1 MYVKYVKCFFVR
13 CLHFVHRTQCHYQWA
28 ELVWEC
34 GCVSHYPLV
43 LYCLSYKFVPF
54 RVNRIQSARTKSTQ
68 IPRVGTQHTHTAR
81 LHQSFVSFISV
92 CFFLFF
98 PFSSTKL
105 FHDPFHSIRFRSDA
119 FATFYEHLYDA
130 TRSEKD
136 SKTNSVSFAGC
147 LYRMQSHSFCV
158 CWLLGCM

>member
-1 MYVKYVKCFFVR
+1 M
-13 CLHFVHRTQCHYQWA
+13 
-28 ELVWEC
+28 WEC

-92 CFFLFF
+92 CFFSTFLFRRRNY
-98 PFSSTKL
+98 SMI
-105 FHDPFHSIRFRSDA
+105 HSIPFGSGRMPLLRFTSTYTMLHAAR
-119 FATFYEHLYDA
+119 
-130 TRSEKD
+130 
-136 SKTNSVSFAGC
+136 KTQRQTVYLSLAVCIECKVIVSVCVGC
-147 LYRMQSHSFCV
+147 WAV
-158 CWLLGCM
+158 CNL